1 MNAVRVSSSRG
12 QPPHS
17 AATGAASRRSSNDLA
32 VAGPKLARLQQAR
45 DRLVAG
51 GRWSNRDGLIFTHA
65 LGGPLHH
72 RVVGDAFRIRVGR
85 CPSIARISF
94 HGMRHTYAT
103 MLLTEGV
110 PLEVISKML
119 GHADINVT
127 LRVYAHLDPKRAA
140 VAAGRIDA
148 ALSEAMRRRLATLD
162 DQEGQ
167 EAR

>member
-1 MNAVRVSSSRG
+1 
-12 QPPHS
+12 
-17 AATGAASRRSSNDLA
+17 
-32 VAGPKLARLQQAR
+32 
-45 DRLVAG
+45 
-51 GRWSNRDGLIFTHA
+51 
-65 LGGPLHH
+65 
-72 RVVGDAFRIRVGR
+72 
-85 CPSIARISF
+85 
-94 HGMRHTYAT
+94 
-103 MLLTEGV
+103 
-110 PLEVISKML
+110 ML

>member
-1 MNAVRVSSSRG
+1 M
-12 QPPHS
+12 
-17 AATGAASRRSSNDLA
+17 
-32 VAGPKLARLQQAR
+32 
-45 DRLVAG
+45 
-51 GRWSNRDGLIFTHA
+51 W
-65 LGGPLHH
+65 
-72 RVVGDAFRIRVGR
+72 DAFRIRVGR
-85 CPSIARISF
+85 CPSIARLNF

-127 LRVYAHLDPKRAA
+127 LRVYADLDPKRAA